1 MAWNDNILGT
11 GTQADPYQV
20 TTVEQFEGALAQR
33 GAYLKIMNNLDFGGI
48 SKRYTFSARE
58 VDGNDKTLSNFY
70 VLNDT
75 VFNLPQLYD
84 GANPQEERNREF
96 KNATLEFVIVSY
108 LTRQMDPYNYSKYAG
123 VAACYDY
130 DTSNITSM
138 TPIWRNYDPNLIFTD
153 CDVRIKYYG
162 AIDSPYD
169 GSYNYSCGGSI
180 FCRQR
185 KIALTYSIEDYP
197 RIILNAYNSVFSI
210 DAYMLLPY
218 NGPGIF
224 SGYAY
229 GPSYGIGSN
238 NAVAGTIDN
247 CVVKIN
253 LYDKFGWN
261 EEYTKNCS
269 STACFIVGHFNIIS
283 NTAFHINYIA
293 KAKLHNNTYCDILS
307 HTNNLYNS
315 YFVLNYPSFLST
327 IGIQATRFSTISFV
341 ASDHGSIRTY
351 GCEATYDESK
361 QMKLVSF
368 EDAKNRETLE
378 SIGFVLKHT
387 T

>member
-1 MAWNDNILGT
+1 MAWNDNISGT

-33 GAYLKIMNNLDFGGI
+33 GAYLKIMNNIDFGGV
-48 SKRYTFSARE
+48 SKRYTFSARY
-58 VDGNDKTLSNFY
+58 VDGNDKILSNFY
-70 VLNDT
+70 VLNDII
-75 VFNLPQLYD
+75 FNLPQLYD
-84 GANPQEERNREF
+84 GADPQEERKREF

-108 LTRQMDPYNYSKYAG
+108 LTKQMDPANLSKYAG

-130 DTSNITSM
+130 DISKVNT
-138 TPIWRNYDPNLIFTD
+138 WRNYDSNLIFTD
-153 CDVRIKYYG
+153 CDVRLKYYG
-162 AIDSPYD
+162 AIDTDVYESVTSNS
-169 GSYNYSCGGSI
+169 GEGGSI

-185 KIALTYSIEDYP
+185 IITGNYYIENYP

-218 NGPGIF
+218 NGPCIF
-224 SGYAY
+224 SGYSY
-229 GPSYGIGSN
+229 TSYNSIDPSN
-238 NAVAGTIDN
+238 TVAGTIDN

-261 EEYTKNCS
+261 EEYTRS
-269 STACFIVGHFNIIS
+269 SNGNKVCCIVGHFNIIS

-293 KAKLHNNTYCDILS
+293 KAKLHNNTYCNLLGY
-307 HTNNLYNS
+307 TNNLYNS
-315 YFVLNYPSFLST
+315 YFVLNYPSFLNT
-327 IGIQATRFSTISFV
+327 IGFQATRFSTISFV
-341 ASDHGSIRTY
+341 ATDHGSKYTTN
-351 GCEATYDESK
+351 CTATYDKDK
-361 QMKLVSF
+361 QMKLISF

>member
-1 MAWNDNILGT
+1 MAWNDNISGT

-33 GAYLKIMNNLDFGGI
+33 GAYLKIMNNIDFGGI
-48 SKRYTFSARE
+48 SKRYTFSARY
-58 VDGNDKTLSNFY
+58 VDGNGKILSNFY
-70 VLNDT
+70 VLNNT
-75 VFNLPQLYD
+75 IFNLPQLYD
-84 GANPQEERNREF
+84 GADPQEERKREF

-108 LTRQMDPYNYSKYAG
+108 LTRQMDPDNYSKYAG
-123 VAACYDY
+123 VAACYNY
-130 DTSNITSM
+130 DGTNNTSTIDK
-138 TPIWRNYDPNLIFTD
+138 WRNHDPNLIFTD

-162 AIDSPYD
+162 AIDSGND
-169 GSYNYSCGGSI
+169 GRLDYNRSGSI

-185 KIALTYSIEDYP
+185 KIILNMDIMDYP

-210 DAYMLLPY
+210 DAYMLLPH
-218 NGPGIF
+218 NGSGIF
-224 SGYAY
+224 SSYTY
-229 GPSYGIGSN
+229 STSYGFSDG
-238 NAVAGTIDN
+238 NAVAGIVDN

-261 EEYTKNCS
+261 EEYTSNENMTS
-269 STACFIVGHFNIIS
+269 FIVGHFNIIS

-293 KAKLHNNTYCDILS
+293 KAKLHNNTYCNILGYV
-307 HTNNLYNS
+307 NNLYNS

-327 IGIQATRFSTISFV
+327 AGFQATRFSTISFV
-341 ASDHGSIRTY
+341 ATDHGKIY
-351 GCEATYDESK
+351 KYYCEATYDIGK
-361 QMKLVSF
+361 QIKLVSF

>member
-1 MAWNDNILGT
+1 MAWNDNISGT

-33 GAYLKIMNNLDFGGI
+33 GAYLKIMNNIDFGGI
-48 SKRYTFSARE
+48 SKRYTFSARY
-58 VDGNDKTLSNFY
+58 VDGNDKILSNFY

-75 VFNLPQLYD
+75 IFNLPQLYD
-84 GANPQEERNREF
+84 GADPQEERKREF

-108 LTRQMDPYNYSKYAG
+108 LTRQMDPENYNKFAG
-123 VAACYDY
+123 VAACCTYDI
-130 DTSNITSM
+130 DKVNT
-138 TPIWRNYDPNLIFTD
+138 WRNYDSNLIFTD

-162 AIDSPYD
+162 AIDSRYD
-169 GSYNYSCGGSI
+169 GKEREGRGGSI

-185 KIALTYSIEDYP
+185 QIGGSYQFHVYP
-197 RIILNAYNSVFSI
+197 RIIFNAYNSVFSI
-210 DAYMLLPY
+210 DAYILLPY

-224 SGYAY
+224 SGY
-229 GPSYGIGSN
+229 SYHNYTSISSEN
-238 NAVAGTIDN
+238 TVAGTVDN

-261 EEYTKNCS
+261 EEYTARASGS
-269 STACFIVGHFNIIS
+269 SVNYIVGHFNIIS

-293 KAKLHNNTYCDILS
+293 KAKLHSNTYCNILGF
-307 HTNNLYNS
+307 TNNLYNS
-315 YFVLNYPSFLST
+315 YFVLNYPSFLDT
-327 IGIQATRFSTISFV
+327 IQLQATRFSTISFV
-341 ASDHGSIRTY
+341 ASDHGRIYTY
-351 GCEATYDESK
+351 QCEATYDAAK
-361 QMKLVSF
+361 QMTLISF
-368 EDAKNRETLE
+368 EDAKNREKLE